1 MGEYWIL
8 VSDRTYSAIGVSGS
22 EFTKQLQ
29 DALTRKNLQNSRD
42 LVLNCGRILEQKFG
56 KQILETS
63 ALLAVTRKQ

>member
-8 VSDRTYSAIGVSGS
+8 VSDRTYSAIGS

-29 DALTRKNLQNSRD
+29 DALTGKNFQNSRD
-42 LVLNCGRILEQKFG
+42 LVLNCGRILETKFG
-56 KQILETS
+56 KQVLETS